1 MGPIVDTMP
10 RTNADSSL
18 PPIGWI
24 GLGEMGL
31 PMSGNLVAAGHTV
44 FGFDLD
50 PAKCAAAGEAGVQI
64 VGSTAELVERG
75 ELLVSML
82 RTGVQT
88 EGLLLGEGGI
98 AELAG
103 GGPRDVVV
111 MSTLDPPAMERLADE
126 CAARGLTIFDVPV
139 SGGVRGAEG
148 ATLSIMA
155 SGEAAGLERIRPL
168 LEPLGAR
175 IHLLGDRPGMSQ
187 AAKLAN
193 QVMMAVAIAGTY
205 EALGLAGDYG
215 MEPGPVIEA
224 VLDGTGQSWPLAHWD
239 WMRSLWEDYE
249 PENALDILDKDL
261 KAVMVAVR
269 ERGADMPVTEATFA
283 RLSELW
289 DSSRGE
295 AAARRGDAG

>member
-1 MGPIVDTMP
+1 MVDTMP

-31 PMSGNLVAAGHTV
+31 PMSANLVKAGHTV
-44 FGFDLD
+44 YGFDLD
-50 PAKCAAAGEAGVQI
+50 PDKCAAAAKEGVEI
-64 VGSTAELVERG
+64 VASTAELVERG

-82 RTGVQT
+82 RTGAQT
-88 EGLLLGEGGI
+88 EALLLADGGL
-98 AELAG
+98 AELAA

-111 MSTLDPPAMERLADE
+111 MSTLDPPAMEGLADE
-126 CAARGLTIFDVPV
+126 CAKRGLTIFDIPV
-139 SGGVRGAEG
+139 SGGVRGAEA

-155 SGEAAGLERIRPL
+155 SGDPEGLERIRPL
-168 LEPLGAR
+168 LEPLGSR
-175 IHLLGDRPGMSQ
+175 IHLLGPRPGMSQ

-205 EALGLAGDYG
+205 EALGLAADYG

-261 KAVMVAVR
+261 KAVIRAVR
-269 ERGADMPVTEATFA
+269 EREADMPVTEATFA
-283 RLSELW
+283 RLTDLW
-289 DSSRGE
+289 DSSRAE
-295 AAARRGDAG
+295 AAERGYSSPK

>member
-1 MGPIVDTMP
+1 MP
-10 RTNADSSL
+10 RTDADSSL

-31 PMSGNLVAAGHTV
+31 PMSANLVAAGHTV
-44 FGFDLD
+44 YGFDLD
-50 PAKCAAAGEAGVQI
+50 PEKRAAAAAAGVQA
-64 VGSTAELVERG
+64 VDSTAELVERG

-82 RTGVQT
+82 RTGAQT
-88 EGLLLGEGGI
+88 EALLLGDGGI
-98 AELAG
+98 AELAD

-111 MSTLDPPAMERLADE
+111 MSTLDPPAMERLADQ
-126 CAARGLTIFDVPV
+126 CTARGLTIFDVPV
-139 SGGVRGAEG
+139 SGGVRGAEA

-155 SGEAAGLERIRPL
+155 SGDPAGLERIRPL
-168 LEPLGAR
+168 LEPLGSR

-205 EALGLAGDYG
+205 EALGLAEDYG

-261 KAVMVAVR
+261 KAVIRAVR
-269 ERGADMPVTEATFA
+269 EREADMPVTEATFA
-283 RLSELW
+283 RLTDLW
-289 DSSRGE
+289 DRSRAE
-295 AAARRGDAG
+295 ANEGRSGG

>member
-1 MGPIVDTMP
+1 V
-10 RTNADSSL
+10 
-18 PPIGWI
+18 
-24 GLGEMGL
+24 
-31 PMSGNLVAAGHTV
+31 H
-44 FGFDLD
+44 GFDLD
-50 PAKCAAAGEAGVQI
+50 RARCAAAAAAGVRI
-64 VGSTAELVERG
+64 AGSTAELVGRG
-75 ELLVSML
+75 ELLVTML
-82 RTGVQT
+82 RTGAQT
-88 EGLLLGEGGI
+88 EALLLGAGGV
-98 AELAG
+98 ADLAA

-111 MSTLDPPAMERLADE
+111 MSTLDPPAMERLAAA

-139 SGGVRGAEG
+139 SGGVRGAEA

-175 IHLLGDRPGMSQ
+175 IHVLGERPGMSQ

-261 KAVMVAVR
+261 KAVMAAVR

-283 RLSELW
+283 RLTELW
-289 DSSRGE
+289 DSSR
-295 AAARRGDAG
+295 AAAIRARNNG

>member
-1 MGPIVDTMP
+1 MP
-10 RTNADSSL
+10 RTDADSPL

-31 PMSGNLVAAGHTV
+31 PMSANLVAAGHTV
-44 FGFDLD
+44 YGFDLD
-50 PAKCAAAGEAGVQI
+50 PDKCAAAAKAGVQI
-64 VGSTAELVERG
+64 VDSSAELVERG

-88 EGLLLGEGGI
+88 EALLLGDGGL
-98 AELAG
+98 AELAA

-111 MSTLDPPAMERLADE
+111 MSTLDPPAMERLAAE
-126 CAARGLTIFDVPV
+126 CATRGLTIFDVPV
-139 SGGVRGAEG
+139 SGGVRGAEA

-175 IHLLGDRPGMSQ
+175 IHVLGERPGMSQ

-205 EALGLAGDYG
+205 EALGLAKDYG

-261 KAVMVAVR
+261 KAVIRAVR
-269 ERGADMPVTEATFA
+269 EREADMPVTEVTFA
-283 RLSELW
+283 RLTELW
-289 DSSRGE
+289 DRSRAEANEARSSG
-295 AAARRGDAG
+295 

>member
-1 MGPIVDTMP
+1 MVDTMP

-31 PMSGNLVAAGHTV
+31 PMSANLVEAGHTV
-44 FGFDLD
+44 YGFDLD
-50 PAKCAAAGEAGVQI
+50 ADKCAAAAKEGVETVDSLAG
-64 VGSTAELVERG
+64 LVERG
-75 ELLVSML
+75 ELIVSML
-82 RTGVQT
+82 RTGAQT
-88 EGLLLGEGGI
+88 EALLLADGGI
-98 AELAG
+98 AELAD

-111 MSTLDPPAMERLADE
+111 MSTLDPPAMEQLADA

-139 SGGVRGAEG
+139 SGGVRGAEA

-155 SGEAAGLERIRPL
+155 SGDAAGLERIRPL

-175 IHLLGDRPGMSQ
+175 IHMLGDRPGMSQ

-205 EALGLAGDYG
+205 EALGLAADYG
-215 MEPGPVIEA
+215 MEPEPVIEA

-261 KAVMVAVR
+261 KAVMAAVR
-269 ERGADMPVTEATFA
+269 DRGADMPVTEATFA
-283 RLSELW
+283 RLTELW
-289 DSSRGE
+289 DTSRAE
-295 AAARRGDAG
+295 AADRRA